1 MRSELGIQL
10 EDKKFRNGL
19 QSLSRQHLVS
29 VWFNHWLK
37 LHPNLFSHPAFHSC
51 ICLFISFYFLNSIFL
66 LLTHT
71 LVHTYIVHSY
81 TCTCTRT
88 HTPTHTHIHTL
99 SYAYIHCTLIY
110 MYMYSHTHTHPHTH
124 TLMHTYIVHSYTCIY
139 VHCSVHT
146 HTHTQNL
153 LSRSW
158 GVTTLIPSKWWTT
171 RKLQKHIHY
180 IYTCDYL
187 LIKNGIDELNP
198 NTVKEVHVHT

>member
-10 EDKKFRNGL
+10 EDKKFKDGL

-29 VWFNHWLK
+29 VWFSHWLK
-37 LHPNLFSHPAFHSC
+37 LHLLYS
-51 ICLFISFYFLNSIFL
+51 IILFLNCLSVHTHIL
-66 LLTHT
+66 AHTLTCTLVCTYTHIHVHVITHT
-71 LVHTYIVHSY
+71 LSYVHT
-81 TCTCTRT
+81 CTLN
-88 HTPTHTHIHTL
+88 THIHT
-99 SYAYIHCTLIY
+99 C
-110 MYMYSHTHTHPHTH
+110 
-124 TLMHTYIVHSYTCIY
+124 TCIY
-139 VHCSVHT
+139 VHCSMYT
-146 HTHTQNL
+146 HIHTQNL

-198 NTVKEVHVHT
+198 NTVKEVHGNITCTCTCVYILESFHAKYYMYMYILK